1 MTKAR
6 GAADSI
12 GKAGR
17 GASFLLPAFSPY
29 YVPRVLSVVPALTRT
44 DTHLVIRIH
53 TYTHVI
59 HPRSLFFSSS
69 PSSPSTSR
77 PILLRA
83 LHAVLFLPLL
93 VPSPSSIWT
102 SVLYVHMRV
111 CMYVVYIHICVRLV
125 SIVVRGFMSRGST
138 LPRREG
144 GFVRG

>member
-29 YVPRVLSVVPALTRT
+29 YVPYFPLFLRART
-44 DTHLVIRIH
+44 PMRIHIRIRDQMH
-53 TYTHVI
+53 TYTSNTYTRVLFPFCPP
-59 HPRSLFFSSS
+59 PRLRRPLVLSSFTLHAILLLSLSSS
-69 PSSPSTSR
+69 SFRT
-77 PILLRA
+77 A
-83 LHAVLFLPLL
+83 FVLF
-93 VPSPSSIWT
+93 VAIVRACT
-102 SVLYVHMRV
+102 RV
-111 CMYVVYIHICVRLV
+111 RVYVRLV
-125 SIVVRGFMSRGST
+125 SIVREVSCRTGST

>member
-29 YVPRVLSVVPALTRT
+29 YVPRVLSVVPALART
-44 DTHLVIRIH
+44 NTHPVIH
-53 TYTHVI
+53 THTHTHIV
-59 HPRSLFFSSS
+59 HPRSLFFPS
-69 PSSPSTSR
+69 PSSPATSQ

-83 LHAVLFLPLL
+83 LHAVLFPPLL
-93 VPSPSSIWT
+93 VRIAF
-102 SVLYVHMRV
+102 VHLDIGIVHMCALSIYV
-111 CMYVVYIHICVRLV
+111 CASRLNRRTRFHV
-125 SIVVRGFMSRGST
+125 ARLYAL